1 MKTIPKQKHGNKRLS
16 LEQGELL
23 PILLLSPTLFI
34 VLVVLLIPFVY
45 GLFISFFNYDIG
57 VALTAD
63 RFIGLGN
70 YIQMFKDKVVRQ
82 SVFNTIAFAL
92 LATAGDLVI
101 GTLIAVLLHRLS
113 PRVGGILRA
122 VCMMPLLVSPII
134 VGLIWRY
141 MYDPTS
147 GLLYW
152 FLGQF
157 GISTAQFPGLTSKS
171 TALISVVIA
180 HWWQITPFVI
190 LVVTAGLV
198 SIPRDQ
204 TEAACIDGAGAF
216 TTFFK
221 ITLPQLTRMYMV
233 ILIVSG
239 VDTIKVFDIIYALTQ
254 GGPAN
259 STMSLSIYAYK
270 NAFEMYRMG
279 YAMTISI
286 LTMVVSFVLF
296 GIPFLRFNRKDA

>member
-1 MKTIPKQKHGNKRLS
+1 MKQRLRRKPRWLT
-16 LEQGELL
+16 LERGDLL
-23 PILLLSPTLFI
+23 PVLLLLPTLVV
-34 VLVVLLIPFVY
+34 VLVVLIIPFLY
-45 GLFISFFNYDIG
+45 GLFISLFDYSVG
-57 VALTAD
+57 AELTMD
-63 RFIGLGN
+63 RFVGLGN
-70 YIQMFKDKVVRQ
+70 YIQMFQDKVVWL
-82 SVFNTIAFAL
+82 SAVNTVAFAV

-101 GTLIAVLLHRLS
+101 GTLIAVLLNRLS
-113 PRVGGILRA
+113 RRAGGILRA
-122 VCMMPLLVSPII
+122 ICMMPLLVSPII

-152 FLGQF
+152 FLGLF
-157 GISTAQFPGLTSKS
+157 GIGTAQFPGLTSSS

-198 SIPRDQ
+198 SISQDQ
-204 TEAACIDGAGAF
+204 YEAAHIDGAGGI

-221 ITLPQLTRMYMV
+221 IALPQLTQTYMV
-233 ILIVSG
+233 ILVVSG

-279 YAMTISI
+279 YAMAISI
-286 LTMVVSFVLF
+286 LTMVVAFILF
-296 GIPFLRFNRKDA
+296 GIPFLRFNRKEEQ

>member
-1 MKTIPKQKHGNKRLS
+1 MIGRRPKWLT
-16 LEQGELL
+16 LERGELL
-23 PILLLSPTLFI
+23 PVLLLLPTLI
-34 VLVVLLIPFVY
+34 VVLVVLIIPFLY
-45 GLFISFFNYDIG
+45 GIVISLFDYSVG
-57 VALTAD
+57 AQLTAED
-63 RFIGLGN
+63 FVGLGN
-70 YIQMFKDKVVRQ
+70 YILMLQDKVLWQ
-82 SVFNTIAFAL
+82 SVVNTVSFAL

-101 GTLIAVLLHRLS
+101 GTLIAVLLNRLS
-113 PRVGGILRA
+113 RRLGGILRA
-122 VCMMPLLVSPII
+122 VCMMPLLISPII

-152 FLGQF
+152 FLGLF
-157 GISTAQFPGLTSKS
+157 GIGTSEFPGLTSDS
-171 TALISVVIA
+171 TALLSVVIA

-198 SIPRDQ
+198 SISQDQ
-204 TEAACIDGAGAF
+204 YEAALIDGAGGI

-221 ITLPQLTRMYMV
+221 IALPQLTQTYMV
-233 ILIVSG
+233 ILVVSG

-259 STMSLSIYAYK
+259 ATMSLSIYAYK

-279 YAMTISI
+279 YAMAISI
-286 LTMVVSFVLF
+286 LTMIISFLLF
-296 GIPFLRFNRKDA
+296 GIPFLRFNRREGNGS